1 MDLYILRHGK
11 AEPYGQTYPSDHIR
25 PLTPKGKRRTK
36 LSTKGM
42 KAANVN
48 VDLIV
53 SSPLLRARQT
63 AEIVHEGLRL
73 AEPIEFSDTIAVGG
87 VTGIL
92 SAIDAR
98 SSLGGL
104 MLVGHEPTLSELI
117 STMASGMYHT
127 AFNLKPGGLC
137 KLRVDAV
144 RPGQCA
150 TVEWFV
156 TPKQLVAMG

>member
-1 MDLYILRHGK
+1 MELYILRHGK
-11 AEPYGQTYPSDHIR
+11 AEPYGNRYPSDSVR
-25 PLTPKGKRRTK
+25 PLTSRGKRRTK
-36 LSTKGM
+36 RSAKGM

-63 AEIVHEGLRL
+63 AEIVHEGLGI
-73 AEPIEFSDTIAVGG
+73 AEPIEFSDTLAAGNVG
-87 VTGIL
+87 GIL

-98 SSLGGL
+98 SSLSGL

-117 STMASGMYHT
+117 STMASGSHHT
-127 AFNLKPGGLC
+127 AFNLKPGGMC
-137 KLRVDAV
+137 KLDVTGIHY
-144 RPGQCA
+144 GQRA
-150 TVEWFV
+150 TIEWFV